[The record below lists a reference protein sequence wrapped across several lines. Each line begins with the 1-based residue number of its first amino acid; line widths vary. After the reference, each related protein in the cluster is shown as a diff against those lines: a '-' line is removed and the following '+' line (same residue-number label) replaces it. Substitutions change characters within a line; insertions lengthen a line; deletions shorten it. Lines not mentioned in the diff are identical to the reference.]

1 MVNDEMVNDET
12 MFVREHNPLL
22 SVNILS
28 CLTYVP

>member
-1 MVNDEMVNDET
+1 MVSDEMVNDET

-22 SVNILS
+22 RTLTMP